1 MADNPQ
7 TQSAQPRPLSPFI
20 SIYRWPVTMAASI
33 THRVTGVGLAL
44 GMILVAWM
52 LIAVATGP
60 NAYET
65 FVSLGGSIIGRLI
78 LFGFAWAVVFHFLN
92 GIRHLA
98 WDVGFGFKVPTALAV
113 SSIIY
118 VLSVL
123 GAIALFAWGYHQA
136 GLL

>member
-1 MADNPQ
+1 MADTPQNP
-7 TQSAQPRPLSPFI
+7 AHARPLSPFI

-44 GMILVAWM
+44 GMILVAWL

-60 NAYET
+60 GAYDT
-65 FVSLGGSIIGRLI
+65 FVTCATSIIGRLI
-78 LFGFAWAVVFHFLN
+78 LFGFAWAVVFHFFN

-98 WDVGFGFKVPTALAV
+98 WDIGIGFKVPTALGTGFAV
-113 SSIIY
+113 Y

-123 GAIALFAWGYHQA
+123 GAVALFAWGYHQA

>member
-1 MADNPQ
+1 MADTPQ
-7 TQSAQPRPLSPFI
+7 SPAHQRPLSPFI
-20 SIYRWPVTMAASI
+20 SIFRWPVTMAASI

-44 GMILVAWM
+44 GMILVAWL

-60 NAYET
+60 GAYDT
-65 FVSLGGSIIGRLI
+65 FMTLGGSIIGRLI

-98 WDVGFGFKVPTALAV
+98 WDVGYGFKLPTALGA
-113 SSIIY
+113 SFGIY
-118 VLSVL
+118 VLSIL
-123 GAIALFAWGYHQA
+123 GAIAIFAWGYHRA

>member
-65 FVSLGGSIIGRLI
+65 FVSSGG
-78 LFGFAWAVVFHFLN
+78 
-92 GIRHLA
+92 
-98 WDVGFGFKVPTALAV
+98 
-113 SSIIY
+113 
-118 VLSVL
+118 
-123 GAIALFAWGYHQA
+123 
-136 GLL
+136 

>member
-1 MADNPQ
+1 MADTPQ
-7 TQSAQPRPLSPFI
+7 TSAHQRPLSPFI

-44 GMILVAWM
+44 GMILVAWL

-60 NAYET
+60 GAYDT
-65 FVSLGGSIIGRLI
+65 FMTLGGSIIGRLI
-78 LFGFAWAVVFHFLN
+78 LFGFAWAVVFHFIN

-98 WDVGFGFKVPTALAV
+98 WDIGIGFKVPTALATGFGV
-113 SSIIY
+113 Y

>member
-1 MADNPQ
+1 MADSPQ
-7 TQSAQPRPLSPFI
+7 TSAHARPLSPFV

-44 GMILVAWM
+44 GMILVAWL

-60 NAYET
+60 GAYDS
-65 FVSLGGSIIGRLI
+65 FVSCAQSIIGRLV
-78 LFGFAWAVVFHFLN
+78 LFGFAWAVVFHFFN

-98 WDVGFGFKVPTALAV
+98 WDIGFGFKLPTALGTGVAV
-113 SSIIY
+113 Y

-123 GAIALFAWGYHQA
+123 GAIAIFAWGYHQA

>member
-1 MADNPQ
+1 MADTPQ
-7 TQSAQPRPLSPFI
+7 SPAHTRPLSPFV

-52 LIAVATGP
+52 LIALATGP
-60 NAYET
+60 GAYDD
-65 FVSLGGSIIGRLI
+65 FVMLAQSILGRLI
-78 LFGFAWAVVFHFLN
+78 LFGFAWAVVFHFVN

-98 WDVGFGFKVPTALAV
+98 WDIGFGFKVPTALATGFAV
-113 SSIIY
+113 YAISI
-118 VLSVL
+118 L
-123 GAIALFAWGYHQA
+123 GAIAVFAWGYHQA

>member
-1 MADNPQ
+1 
-7 TQSAQPRPLSPFI
+7 
-20 SIYRWPVTMAASI
+20 
-33 THRVTGVGLAL
+33 
-44 GMILVAWM
+44 
-52 LIAVATGP
+52 
-60 NAYET
+60 
-65 FVSLGGSIIGRLI
+65 LI

>member
-1 MADNPQ
+1 
-7 TQSAQPRPLSPFI
+7 
-20 SIYRWPVTMAASI
+20 MAASI
-33 THRVTGVGLAL
+33 THRITGVGLAL

-92 GIRHLA
+92 GIRHLWQDLGLGYA
-98 WDVGFGFKVPTALAV
+98 PATFVRAGWIVTIGSFVLTALVWAF
-113 SSIIY
+113 
-118 VLSVL
+118 VLMRGGV
-123 GAIALFAWGYHQA
+123 A
-136 GLL
+136 